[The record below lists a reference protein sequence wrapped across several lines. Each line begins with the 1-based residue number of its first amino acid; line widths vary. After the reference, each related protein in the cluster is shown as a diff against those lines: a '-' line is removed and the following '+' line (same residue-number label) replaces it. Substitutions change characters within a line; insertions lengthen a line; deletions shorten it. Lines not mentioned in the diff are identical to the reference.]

1 MGTYEGRTK
10 RKQQTV
16 LSLVYNITTADDME
30 TPKNGKGA
38 EKRGKTINENIR
50 KRDESAEFRTHAKF
64 RASSVLCLFGILR
77 KIY

>member
-1 MGTYEGRTK
+1 MGTDEGRTK
-10 RKQQTV
+10 RKQQTA
-16 LSLVYNITTADDME
+16 LSLVYNITADDVE

-38 EKRGKTINENIR
+38 EKRGKTINDNIR
-50 KRDESAEFRTHAKF
+50 KRDESAEFCTHAKF